1 MVIANE
7 LTHLQIVASMSDR
20 DVNRVRRRLRA
31 CQLYMLV
38 YKRFCMMI
46 RKEGEGV

>member
-1 MVIANE
+1 VVIANK

-20 DVNRVRRRLRA
+20 DVNRVRQRLKA

-38 YKRFCMMI
+38 
-46 RKEGEGV
+46 